1 MFLDSYEKQIILYT
15 CTNKKINF
23 IFITFNIIFMSWLY
37 AVCNEY
43 FELIVK
49 QYFMF
54 ITKPT
59 ANSELDV
66 TQYTIYQH
74 RLLNYYT
81 QTTVIRLSFL
91 RPKLLNCYTR
101 TTVIK
106 QSFHQNRLLN
116 YNIIRQ
122 SFYLPRLLF
131 SGKVSTKTDCWTL
144 TLDLLLS
151 GKVSTDPDCWTLT
164 LPGKVSTKTD
174 CWTVTFELLS

>member
-1 MFLDSYEKQIILYT
+1 MTENSRNREYWFMRALFLDSYEKQIILYT

-74 RLLNYYT
+74 RLLNYYN

-116 YNIIRQ
+116 CNIRTTVIRQ
-122 SFYLPRLLF
+122 SFQCKRRDTAIHAEMWHQLCYLY
-131 SGKVSTKTDCWTL
+131 
-144 TLDLLLS
+144 
-151 GKVSTDPDCWTLT
+151 
-164 LPGKVSTKTD
+164 
-174 CWTVTFELLS
+174 